1 MIPFEPCAIA
11 KKVTKMASRQEEA
24 APPTTTSET
33 ATPTSSTSSATESPS
48 NNGRATDSVDAAD
61 APQTPDDDSADAR
74 GFNLSGYR
82 AHLPPGGGSSHG
94 GSPRHHPR
102 DQLEFSTVT
111 SMDAEQY
118 DLSEGARI
126 AVVFNHERFSN
137 GLADRRGTQADC
149 EVKITF
155 AAFDF
160 LSM

>member
-1 MIPFEPCAIA
+1 MIPLEPCAIA
-11 KKVTKMASRQEEA
+11 KVTKMASRQEEA

-33 ATPTSSTSSATESPS
+33 ATSTSSSSSATESPS

-61 APQTPDDDSADAR
+61 APQTPDDDGNEDSADAR

-82 AHLPPGGGSSHG
+82 AHLPPGGGSHG

-149 EVKITF
+149 EVKT
-155 AAFDF
+155 
-160 LSM
+160 